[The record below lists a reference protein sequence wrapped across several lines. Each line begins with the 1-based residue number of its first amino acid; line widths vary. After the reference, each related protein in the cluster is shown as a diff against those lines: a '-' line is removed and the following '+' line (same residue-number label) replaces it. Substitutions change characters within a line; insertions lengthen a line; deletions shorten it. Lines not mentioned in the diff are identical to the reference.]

1 MVDAP
6 QRSLGLTFRR
16 LLHVGRLVFLVLTAI
31 AVASSP
37 VVLGDKSKVA
47 FGAKQEENKG
57 VDVFLTRVSF
67 EIEGVRL
74 LDFLENYSETYGFTF
89 FLDRRVDPSTSLTGS
104 CTDEPLIRALDSL
117 LSASQLSFLVVDDS
131 SLLYVGPQEAA
142 GEALLLLARK
152 NEGIGL
158 EHASK
163 QMISRLFTPI
173 DFQINPYAEPKDVF
187 KSFAQRS
194 RLKLSGF
201 EKTPFD
207 LYRGAR
213 FEKVRVG
220 SVLTLLGLGFN
231 VDYRY
236 DETTTSFKPVSIDK
250 NAEVSRYYPNETVEN
265 LKREDYPDC
274 KFENQAFN
282 GKKTTRVNGP
292 FKTVAKIELLLS
304 QDERIFSDISPN
316 DSTPVGVTSPK
327 GTNHK
332 QTRISGEIGNAS
344 LRSLF
349 AYLQKNANVVCKLD
363 AALEADGV
371 TLETRVSC
379 KFANADINQIG
390 SIVAKQINATPV
402 IAGNVITF
410 RPK

>member
-1 MVDAP
+1 MVEAP
-6 QRSLGLTFRR
+6 RRSHGSIFRR
-16 LLHVGRLVFLVLTAI
+16 PLYIGRTVLLVLMMI
-31 AVASSP
+31 AVSFSSP
-37 VVLGDKSKVA
+37 ELGGKSKLV
-47 FGAKQEENKG
+47 FGAKHETNKG
-57 VDVFLTRVSF
+57 VDVFLTKVSF

-89 FLDRRVDPSTSLTGS
+89 FLDRRVDPSTPLTGS
-104 CTDEPLIRALDSL
+104 CTDEPLIRALDVL

-152 NEGIGL
+152 NEGVGL
-158 EHASK
+158 EHAPQ
-163 QMISRLFTPI
+163 QMVARLFTTI
-173 DFQINPYAEPKDVF
+173 DFQINQFTEPKEVF
-187 KSFAQRS
+187 KSFALRA

-207 LYRGAR
+207 LYRSAR
-213 FEKVRVG
+213 FEKVYIG
-220 SVLTLLGLGFN
+220 SVLTILGLGFN

-236 DETTTSFKPVSIDK
+236 DEATASFKPVSIDK
-250 NAEVSRYYPNETVEN
+250 DAEVSRYYSVDTVKK

-274 KFENQAFN
+274 IFENQSFD
-282 GKKTTRVNGP
+282 GKKMIRVDGP

-304 QDERIFSDISPN
+304 QDERLFSDISNNRP
-316 DSTPVGVTSPK
+316 TLVGETSPQ

-344 LRSLF
+344 LRNLF

-371 TLETRVSC
+371 TLESRVSC
-379 KFANADINQIG
+379 KFTNADINQIG

-402 IAGNVITF
+402 IVGNVITF
-410 RPK
+410 CPK